1 MFICDGI
8 QHCADGSDEARCQVE
23 DGEGKERIWHCRYLE
38 SSINVKR
45 LYRFP
50 ISECPGNGFKCNDGT
65 CVPEHSFCNSIF
77 DCSDGS
83 DEPEQSCKREYRKKK
98 SGEYCPLQCGN
109 GRCRSAAVIIN
120 KNYLCLFIQSA
131 NVISIMFRFQG
142 SLYRSRRLW

>member
-1 MFICDGI
+1 M
-8 QHCADGSDEARCQVE
+8 
-23 DGEGKERIWHCRYLE
+23 
-38 SSINVKR
+38 VKR

-120 KNYLCLFIQSA
+120 KNFLCLFLFKALTSFQLCSGSKVLCTGQDGCGDNSDETQCEICRKFHKHRLA
-131 NVISIMFRFQG
+131 NCKFISKNK
-142 SLYRSRRLW
+142 L